1 MGGTDAA
8 GTVQEHRWH
17 HELARSSALLS
28 NLRAWLSVG
37 AVTASEL
44 VGKHALAVSLFRQ
57 ETRLQEALTELG
69 TVRNFVDNP
78 AGILGNP
85 ATKHG
90 EIAEVLEVSS
100 RNARALLQG
109 LRPDARL
116 DANRFGPVDYH
127 LGQTAVQSKF
137 INGVTRNMSHVL
149 RHLEDNP
156 EFGRGGSVY
165 VIPLDHYEV
174 VRAVSSGAR
183 PAGLS
188 DRTIRAIL
196 SRTERLEK
204 LSGRSFSDIV
214 WPSEANYG
222 DVMKGRIGI
231 ILEKRATD
239 LKRLN
244 DELNDAIRKR
254 HAPSVLA
261 GFRAAAVAG
270 AFAGASAFV
279 AGVHAK
285 WRLGKNPLRGE
296 FDADDWRDV
305 GVAGGSA
312 AGGGVISGFAFYALT
327 NFVRTPAPLAG
338 AYVAAGASVLSLA
351 DSWRSGDI
359 SADEF
364 VELAPLACID
374 TAVVLLATLAAQTL
388 IPVPLAGLVLG
399 ALAAQICLRF
409 LPDEQEHRAAL
420 EEFRRYLKDAR
431 TRIADAS
438 AEVLRIITDEYDA
451 LGDLTDVAFDSGRNA
466 ALQLAASVELGHA
479 YGLGDD
485 ELLHDS
491 DDVVKF
497 MLE

>member
-1 MGGTDAA
+1 M
-8 GTVQEHRWH
+8 EHRWH
-17 HELARSSALLS
+17 HEFALSSARLW
-28 NLRAWLSVG
+28 NVRAWLSAG

-44 VGKHALAVSLFRQ
+44 ISDHALAVRLFRQ

-90 EIAEVLEVSS
+90 EIAEVLEVSG
-100 RNARALLQG
+100 RNAKALLQG

-116 DANRFGPVDYH
+116 DANRIGPVDYH

-137 INGVTRNMSHVL
+137 VNGVTSNMSHVL

-156 EFGRGGSVY
+156 GFGRSGHAY
-165 VIPLDHYEV
+165 VIPLDHYEA

-183 PAGLS
+183 PDGLS
-188 DRTIRAIL
+188 DRTIRAIT
-196 SRTERLEK
+196 SRIERLEE
-204 LSGRSFSDIV
+204 LSGRPFSDIV

-222 DVMKGRIGI
+222 DVMRGRTGVT
-231 ILEKRATD
+231 LEERSRD

-254 HAPSVLA
+254 HMPSVPA
-261 GFRAAAVAG
+261 GLKAAAFAG
-270 AFAGASAFV
+270 AFAGASAFT
-279 AGVHAK
+279 AGVYAK

-296 FDADDWRDV
+296 FDAADWRDV
-305 GVAGGSA
+305 GASGGSA
-312 AGGGVISGFAFYALT
+312 AGGGAISGFVFYALT

-338 AYVAAGASVLSLA
+338 AYIAAGASVLSLA
-351 DSWRSGDI
+351 DSWRTGDI
-359 SADEF
+359 SMAEF

-374 TAVVLLATLAAQTL
+374 TAVVLLATLAAQAL

-399 ALAAQICLRF
+399 ALAAQVCLRF
-409 LPDEQEHRAAL
+409 LPDEQEHQEAL
-420 EEFRRYLKDAR
+420 EELRRYTKDAR
-431 TRIADAS
+431 TRIAEAS
-438 AEVLRIITDEYDA
+438 AEVLRIITDGYDA
-451 LGDLTDVAFDSGRNA
+451 LGDLTDAAFDSGRNA
-466 ALQLAASVELGHA
+466 ALQLRASVELGRA
-479 YGLGDD
+479 YGLKDD
-485 ELLHDS
+485 ELLRNAA
-491 DDVVKF
+491 DVENF